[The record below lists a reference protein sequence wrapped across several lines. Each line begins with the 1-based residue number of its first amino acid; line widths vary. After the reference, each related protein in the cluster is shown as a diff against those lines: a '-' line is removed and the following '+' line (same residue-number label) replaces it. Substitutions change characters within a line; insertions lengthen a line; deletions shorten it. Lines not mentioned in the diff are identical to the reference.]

1 MLKNVNKFLTLKNV
15 KQAAYVAP
23 EQTPV
28 EPEPTQPAGG
38 YVVPEG
44 AKTYTVEV
52 DVAGYVDIAAK
63 HNIAE
68 LIAGCDTEA
77 TVQMA
82 YLNENGEMAWQDW
95 SVSDGWFGIEGA
107 QNWGD
112 GCIACIKPNADGSF
126 GYIAAYSGL
135 EAGAT
140 ATAIFNYG
148 NDVIVAIT
156 ANVVE
161 PAPIEPG
168 DEFVAPEADYTYTS
182 ELEYNNSWYTT
193 SWSMTAEDEVAILAA
208 LGLDGDYDYEGAIAD
223 AVTAGDIIIKGFNA
237 DGTLTENVT
246 SDHTGNSGYW
256 FAADGTVSTYG
267 SGTMCAEFGS
277 GSYYEGTM
285 CMMANLVEEEK
296 TYPGYYVY
304 TAGDAQ
310 VIVKLEMYVAPK
322 PAEPVFEVVKTYEFT
337 RDVVYVAEYG
347 AVAETFSIETQMT
360 DIEGLIGGTPDTFQ
374 MSAYDDNLE
383 PIFQSSSVTDGW
395 FGVDGAAYWGNDA
408 RFCMKPTATGT
419 FNSDC
424 CMPDVSAGTTG
435 KCTFRYG
442 YTETMKAVDVVI
454 TVNIAAE

>member
-1 MLKNVNKFLTLKNV
+1 MGFLADGTMAEL
-15 KQAAYVAP
+15 QTTVA
-23 EQTPV
+23 V
-28 EPEPTQPAGG
+28 EGG
-38 YVVPEG
+38 Y
-44 AKTYTVEV
+44 A
-52 DVAGYVDIAAK
+52 
-63 HNIAE
+63 
-68 LIAGCDTEA
+68 C
-77 TVQMA
+77 
-82 YLNENGEMAWQDW
+82 
-95 SVSDGWFGIEGA
+95 DGWMTVDGTMTS
-107 QNWGD
+107 WGTEHA
-112 GCIACIKPNADGSF
+112 ICIKPWNTPESMDVFLASTEVGTTAV
-126 GYIAAYSGL
+126 GYFAYVNGD
-135 EAGAT
+135 AKYVVKVNVT
-140 ATAIFNYG
+140 
-148 NDVIVAIT
+148 
-156 ANVVE
+156 VVE

-374 MSAYDDNLE
+374 MSAYNDNLE
-383 PIFQSSSVTDGW
+383 PIFQSWSVTDGW

-442 YTETMKAVDVVI
+442 NSATMKAVDVVI